1 MPSTILG
8 EKEKRIKC
16 NVVLILTKF
25 YPVKDTKELKIKI

>member
-25 YPVKDTKELKIKI
+25 TVKDTKKLKIKI